1 MHLDR
6 LGFGNPLDKRSSP
19 CHNRQSVRK
28 IGLLHNVLQCPKSM
42 MLSSSIAVAV
52 CTVVVVAVACQQ
64 QKSSQAFPPFP
75 EFPLM

>member
-6 LGFGNPLDKRSSP
+6 LGFGNPWDKRSSP
-19 CHNRQSVRK
+19 CHNRQSVSK

-42 MLSSSIAVAV
+42 KLSSSTAVAV